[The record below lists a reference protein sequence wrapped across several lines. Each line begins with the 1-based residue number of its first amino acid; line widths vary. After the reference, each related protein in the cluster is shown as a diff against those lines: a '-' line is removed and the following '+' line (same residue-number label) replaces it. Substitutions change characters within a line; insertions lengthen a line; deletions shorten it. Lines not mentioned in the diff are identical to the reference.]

1 MIYCIRQHIQYK
13 QKQKHGFRVIVIF
26 NRYIHSFKGKITFR
40 FDEIY
45 YKYKLHMEFSCKFRS
60 KPYCLVFFFL
70 HLISFFCPHIFPAEG
85 QFLLLGN
92 YIFCLFGVHPSKKQS
107 SFKLDLA
114 NKATTI

>member
-26 NRYIHSFKGKITFR
+26 NRYIHSLKGKITFR

-70 HLISFFCPHIFPAEG
+70 HLINLNLRYANILFDASYVLKEKRFKTPINITKTLWLQGRRIFI
-85 QFLLLGN
+85 L
-92 YIFCLFGVHPSKKQS
+92 
-107 SFKLDLA
+107 
-114 NKATTI
+114 